1 MASYLRGL
9 PVKKSLFIIIATL
22 FSGITHAVERLPE
35 VDTLQVSVRT
45 IYPPE
50 LVDVKDAVDWL
61 LEPLGYYVVTEYPA
75 PDSAKLILAQSI
87 PPVAKMH
94 RTMPVLHALQLL
106 VGSDNTII
114 VDKKHRLISFARGH

>member
-1 MASYLRGL
+1 M
-9 PVKKSLFIIIATL
+9 KKTL
-22 FSGITHAVERLPE
+22 SILLLSALSSWHVQAAQRLPE

-50 LVDVKDAVDWL
+50 LSTVAQAVDWL
-61 LEPLGYYVVTEYPA
+61 IEPLGYYVITEYPA
-75 PDSAKLILAQSI
+75 PDSAKTLLTQPI

-106 VGSDNTII
+106 IGEDNTII
-114 VDKKHRLISFARGH
+114 VDKKNRLITFSRGH

>member
-1 MASYLRGL
+1 M
-9 PVKKSLFIIIATL
+9 KKTL
-22 FSGITHAVERLPE
+22 SILLLSALSSWHVQAVQRLPE

-50 LVDVKDAVDWL
+50 LSTVAQAVDWL
-61 LEPLGYYVVTEYPA
+61 IEPLGYYVITEYPA
-75 PDSAKLILAQSI
+75 PDSAKTLLSQPI

-106 VGSDNTII
+106 IGEDNTII
-114 VDKKHRLISFARGH
+114 VDKKNRLITFSRGH